1 LRVLVVY
8 DIGDNTRREEFAR
21 RLQAAGLVR
30 IQRSCFLGRGGLD
43 RVKELARLAE
53 RFIDQ
58 SRDVVHVVP
67 VDEYSFRYVKC
78 VGRPYGGREL
88 GGVEY
93 AQP

>member
-1 LRVLVVY
+1 
-8 DIGDNTRREEFAR
+8 
-21 RLQAAGLVR
+21 
-30 IQRSCFLGRGGLD
+30 
-43 RVKELARLAE
+43 LARLAE